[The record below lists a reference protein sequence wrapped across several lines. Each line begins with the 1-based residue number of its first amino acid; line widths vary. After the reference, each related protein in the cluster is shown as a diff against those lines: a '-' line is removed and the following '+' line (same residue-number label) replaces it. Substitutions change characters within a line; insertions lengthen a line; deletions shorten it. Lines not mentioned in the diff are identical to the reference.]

1 MLKLMKPKSFENGT
15 DEVTIISSGVVIEGK
30 LSSKGNVRV
39 DGVVK
44 GDVNVAGNVTVGE
57 SGDINGEINA
67 DVITVSG
74 KIIGKLNAKEK
85 VVLESKAM
93 LKGDLIAKILVVEAG
108 AKFDGNS
115 KMDGA
120 PPITT
125 PKPSSVSTPVTK

>member
-1 MLKLMKPKSFENGT
+1 MLKLMKPKNLEDGT

-44 GDVNVAGNVTVGE
+44 GDVNVSGNVTVGE

-67 DVITVSG
+67 DVITISG

-85 VVLESKAM
+85 VVLESKAT
-93 LKGDLIAKILVVEAG
+93 LKGDLVAKILVVEAG

-115 KMDGA
+115 KMNGIPDQSS
-120 PPITT
+120 
-125 PKPSSVSTPVTK
+125 KPSPSTSSFIK

>member
-1 MLKLMKPKSFENGT
+1 MKPKNFENGT

-44 GDVNVAGNVTVGE
+44 GDVNVSGNVTIGE

-74 KIIGKLNAKEK
+74 KIVGKLNAKEK

-93 LKGDLIAKILVVEAG
+93 LKGDLVAKILVVEAG

-115 KMDGA
+115 KMDG
-120 PPITT
+120 PPVQA
-125 PKPSSVSTPVTK
+125 PKPTIVSTQINK

>member
-1 MLKLMKPKSFENGT
+1 MKPKNFEEGT

-39 DGVVK
+39 DGTVK
-44 GDVNVAGNVTVGE
+44 GDVNVTGNVTVGE

-67 DVITVSG
+67 DVITVGG
-74 KIIGKLNAKEK
+74 KITGKLNAKEK
-85 VVLESKAM
+85 VVLESKAV

-115 KMDGA
+115 KMGEGGGSVPKHSVPL
-120 PPITT
+120 PPA
-125 PKPSSVSTPVTK
+125 K

>member
-1 MLKLMKPKSFENGT
+1 LIKPKGFEDST

-39 DGVVK
+39 DGTVK
-44 GDVNVAGNVTVGE
+44 GDVNVNGSVTVGE

-67 DVITVSG
+67 DIITVGG

-85 VVLESKAM
+85 VVLEAKAV
-93 LKGDLIAKILVVEAG
+93 LKGDLVTKILVVEAG

-115 KMDGA
+115 KMGEGGSSSM
-120 PPITT
+120 
-125 PKPSSVSTPVTK
+125 PKPNVPPPLEK